1 VSMGASDTAALKA
14 GKYFYDLL
22 LNSPTG
28 TTSRAVEGTV
38 LVKRSVT
45 R

>member
-1 VSMGASDTAALKA
+1 MGSTVTGSLKA

-22 LNSPTG
+22 LNKSGEIT
-28 TTSRAVEGTV
+28 RVVEGTV
-38 LVKRSVT
+38 LVKKSVT